1 MSSVLYGLGRL
12 AFRRRGTV
20 LITWLLVL
28 LLAGG
33 AAALFSKPFED
44 EFSLPGTESQQG
56 LDMLNN
62 TFPQVSGASA
72 QIIVVAPEGGD
83 VEGPAMKDAVDNFV
97 DQVED
102 LDGVDTIMSPY
113 DDMVDGSISD
123 NQRAALVQIQFDGGM
138 GTVPQDTLDA
148 IKSFAAQLAAAV
160 PGAEAS
166 AGGNAYQVVNV
177 GIGWVDFVGVAVALV
192 VLWVTLGSF
201 RAAGLP
207 LITALWGVAI
217 SILAVVIG
225 TAFVVITSTT
235 LMLALMLGLAVGI
248 DYALFIISRHRDQLG
263 QGMEPEESAAR
274 AVATSGSAVVFAGIT
289 VMIALIGL
297 GVAGLPFLTTMGI
310 AAAGA
315 VLIAVLIAITALPAF
330 LGLMGE
336 RLRPKPKKST
346 SPAVDAGTAAQ
357 DANGAQVVNGADAH
371 GAGAAPK
378 KQKRTWAE
386 KWVAASTRIPA
397 LTVAIVVIGLGAL
410 ALPAMDL
417 KLALPDAGDDPVGS
431 PTRVNY
437 DLVSEHFGPGHN
449 GPLIMAVDIVSVDD
463 PLGVMDGIKEMVE
476 DVPGVAEVP
485 LATPN
490 PSIDTGIVQIV
501 PTTGPD
507 DPATAELVHRLRDL
521 RSAIEDEYGVTP
533 YVTGVTAVQIDVS
546 EQLGQALIPFA
557 IVVVGLSL
565 VLLTIVFRSIL
576 VPVKAAIGYL
586 FSVLAAF
593 GVVALVFEHGIG
605 ASLLGLDQTGPVISF
620 LPIILMGILFGLAMD
635 YEVFLVSRIREEHV
649 HGRSARE
656 AIRTGFVAS
665 SRVVLAAGL
674 IMFAVF
680 AAFVPEGD
688 AILKSIAL
696 GLSVGIF
703 VDAFIVRMTLVPAVL
718 QLLGEKAWWLPKWL
732 DRILPSFDV
741 EGEGLQHRLALAE
754 WPRAGQPYGIAA
766 EGVTVGE
773 RAVLPTH
780 GLFVESGQ
788 ASALVGGDEGLRTAA
803 LLAVTG
809 RTAISDGKLKVA
821 DLVLPQQSGTVR
833 RRTRYVD
840 APEGLTE
847 ILSAGGPAPLVVAID
862 HADQCAPDQLLAA
875 VSSLRERGSAVLVST
890 ARPIDGLAG
899 VPMGSVD
906 SESAPFQTVALV

>member
-20 LITWLLVL
+20 LITWLLIL

-33 AAALFSKPFED
+33 AAALFSKSFED

-62 TFPQVSGASA
+62 TFSEVSGASA

-83 VEGPAMKDAVDNFV
+83 VEGPAMKDAVDHFI
-97 DQVED
+97 DQVES

-123 NQRAALVQIQFDGGM
+123 NQRAALVQIQFDSGVGV
-138 GTVPQDTLDA
+138 VPQETLDA
-148 IKSFAAQLAAAV
+148 ISTFADQLAAAV
-160 PGAEAS
+160 PGSEAS

-177 GIGWVDFVGVAVALV
+177 GIGWVDFIGVVVALV

-207 LITALWGVAI
+207 LITALWGVGI

-225 TAFVVITSTT
+225 TAFVVINSTT
-235 LMLALMLGLAVGI
+235 MMLALMLGLAVGI

-297 GVAGLPFLTTMGI
+297 GVAGIPFLTTMGI

-336 RLRPKPKKST
+336 RLRPKPKK
-346 SPAVDAGTAAQ
+346 AKAA
-357 DANGAQVVNGADAH
+357 ADA
-371 GAGAAPK
+371 AEAAPK

-386 KWVAASTRIPA
+386 KWVAASTKIPA

-417 KLALPDAGDDPVGS
+417 KLALPDAGDDPAGS

-463 PLGVMDGIKEMVE
+463 PLGVMDGIKELVE
-476 DVPGVAEVP
+476 EVPGVAEVP

-507 DPATAELVHRLRDL
+507 DPETAELVHRLRDL
-521 RSAIEDEYGVTP
+521 RSEIEDRYGVTP

-546 EQLGQALIPFA
+546 EQLGDALIPFA

-565 VLLTIVFRSIL
+565 VLLTMVFRSIW

-593 GVVALVFEHGIG
+593 GVVALVFEHGVG

-649 HGRSARE
+649 HGHSARDS
-656 AIRTGFVAS
+656 IRTGFVAS

-688 AILKSIAL
+688 PILKSIAL

-732 DRILPSFDV
+732 DRLLPSFDV

-766 EGVTVGE
+766 EGVAVG
-773 RAVLPTH
+773 ATTVLPAH
-780 GLFVESGQ
+780 GLFVEAGQ
-788 ASALVGGDEGLRTAA
+788 ATALVGGDEELRTAA

-809 RTAISDGKLKVA
+809 RTSITDGKLKVA
-821 DLVLPQQSGTVR
+821 DLVLPQQSGVVR

-840 APEGLTE
+840 VSDDGLSE
-847 ILSAGGPAPLVVAID
+847 LAALAAGEAPLVVAID
-862 HADQCAPDQLLAA
+862 RADQCPNDQLMAA
-875 VSSLRERGSAVLVST
+875 ITSLRERGSAVLVST
-890 ARPIDGLAG
+890 ARPIDGLAA
-899 VPMGSVD
+899 VPMAPAA
-906 SESAPFQTVALV
+906 SEPSPVPTAALV